1 MNGSMRVYSF
11 VAQSTIKS
19 FSDEVKE
26 FFDYLE
32 SNQDFPSDSQ
42 YLIGKA
48 KHISCFARLMLACSL
63 KMLTNPSLSVWHG
76 SDHRRAS
83 HHDGFT
89 ILGEYRLSK

>member
-1 MNGSMRVYSF
+1 MNGSMRVFSF

-48 KHISCFARLMLACSL
+48 KHTSFFARLMLACSL
-63 KMLTNPSLSVWHG
+63 KMLTIPVFQFGTEAVTGG
-76 SDHRRAS
+76 SATMTAS
-83 HHDGFT
+83 QFSASIG
-89 ILGEYRLSK
+89 